1 VHGFTAVTPAG
12 VGGTPERSE
21 GMSVDQ
27 PPPPHRLY
35 RITPT
40 RTEPR
45 APALPPH
52 DGPDSASA
60 AVLDGPTALRRA
72 LDRVRVA
79 REALGERRPSPPVLT
94 HPADV
99 DDADE

>member
-1 VHGFTAVTPAG
+1 M
-12 VGGTPERSE
+12 E
-21 GMSVDQ
+21 GMSMDE
-27 PPPPHRLY
+27 PPPPHALY
-35 RITPT
+35 RITPR

-52 DGPDSASA
+52 DGPDSGSA

-72 LDRVRVA
+72 LDRVRVV
-79 REALGERRPSPPVLT
+79 REALQERRPPSGLAS

-99 DDADE
+99 DDSDG